1 MASYDGKASERPRRC
16 HGTKWGLGAD
26 RDGHLEPGLPGDA
39 KLPVGYGHGGDR
51 RLKKPARIAD
61 DQGRSGSIKAA
72 RSPQRSLISGPTAR
86 VPRSTSAGWASQ
98 EKCVCRKRQR
108 LRHCRSDQWRSMAHS
123 AWNAW
128 DNTGSWTST
137 MPGRRSKLGA
147 GRTTKRGHVAQ
158 SVTDR
163 QFRRYLYAGQPP
175 RLFSRR
181 ERSLTVVQIP
191 GVKPTARQV
200 VSRMDKISGPD
211 PNTPTPIGP
220 PNIRGSLNAST
231 PKPAWIAALSVAS
244 SSLSTQLALS

>member
-1 MASYDGKASERPRRC
+1 M
-16 HGTKWGLGAD
+16 
-26 RDGHLEPGLPGDA
+26 
-39 KLPVGYGHGGDR
+39 
-51 RLKKPARIAD
+51 KKPARIAD

-72 RSPQRSLISGPTAR
+72 RSPRRSLISGPTAR

-98 EKCVCRKRQR
+98 EKYVCRRRQR
-108 LRHCRSDQWRSMAHS
+108 LRGDRNGPMALMVIPHGMHGTTH
-123 AWNAW
+123 A
-128 DNTGSWTST
+128 GSWTST

-163 QFRRYLYAGQPP
+163 RFRRYLYAGQPP

-200 VSRMDKISGPD
+200 ESRMDKISGPD

-220 PNIRGSLNAST
+220 PNIRGSLNATT